1 MAMLLAPRNTIE
13 NIDMDVQKLS
23 SDTSFQ
29 SYQSKIPSQFI
40 WPDHEK
46 PCLKPP
52 ELEVP
57 TIDLRAFLSGNPQA
71 LSTVCSKVNEACKK
85 HGFFQVV
92 NHGVDAKL
100 IAQAHKLIDDFFGMQ
115 LSQKQRAQRKIGE
128 HCGYA
133 NSFIGRFSSKLPWK
147 ETLSFR
153 YSADKSRKTVEEYF
167 VNVMGDDFRQFGSVY
182 QDYCEAMSNL
192 SLEIMELLGTSLG
205 VGREHFRD
213 LFEGHDSV
221 MRLNYYPPCQNP
233 ELALGTGPH
242 CDPTSLTIL
251 HQDQVKGLQVFVD
264 GSWHS
269 VTPKEDAFVVNIGD
283 TFMALSNGIF
293 KSCLHRAVVNSKVV
307 RKSLAFFL
315 CPSADKVITPPKE
328 LVNRENQRIYP
339 EFTWP
344 SLLEFT
350 QKHYRADTRTLDAFS
365 RWLQEKKQ
373 LTSITMS

>member
-13 NIDMDVQKLS
+13 NIDMNVQKLS

-153 YSADKSRKTVEEYF
+153 YSADKSSKTVEEYF
-167 VNVMGDDFRQFGSVY
+167 VNVMGDDFRQFG
-182 QDYCEAMSNL
+182 
-192 SLEIMELLGTSLG
+192 
-205 VGREHFRD
+205 
-213 LFEGHDSV
+213 
-221 MRLNYYPPCQNP
+221 
-233 ELALGTGPH
+233 
-242 CDPTSLTIL
+242 
-251 HQDQVKGLQVFVD
+251 
-264 GSWHS
+264 
-269 VTPKEDAFVVNIGD
+269 
-283 TFMALSNGIF
+283 
-293 KSCLHRAVVNSKVV
+293 
-307 RKSLAFFL
+307 
-315 CPSADKVITPPKE
+315 
-328 LVNRENQRIYP
+328 
-339 EFTWP
+339 
-344 SLLEFT
+344 
-350 QKHYRADTRTLDAFS
+350 
-365 RWLQEKKQ
+365 
-373 LTSITMS
+373 